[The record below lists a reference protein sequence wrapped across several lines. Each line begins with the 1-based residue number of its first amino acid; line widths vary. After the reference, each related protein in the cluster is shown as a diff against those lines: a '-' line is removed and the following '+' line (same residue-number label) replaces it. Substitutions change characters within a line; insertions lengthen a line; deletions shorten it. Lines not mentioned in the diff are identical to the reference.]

1 MKKLIYFPIVVLVVA
16 CGSNNTLEAKK
27 KQLAE
32 YNTQMETLKKDI
44 ANLEKEIAKMDTSQ
58 VIKNPKL
65 VTVSAVEA
73 GSFNHY
79 IDLQGTV
86 EAHEDIAVMPG
97 IPGIVTA
104 VYVKEGDLV
113 SKGQVLGETDN
124 RAMRESLAQLRT
136 TLELAKTT
144 YEKQERLWNQK
155 IGSEIQ
161 FLQAKTQY
169 ESLTK
174 SIESMEAQIDMTRM
188 KAPIAGIID
197 QVNVKVGEYAAP
209 GMLGAF
215 NVVNFNRMKVTAK
228 AADSYIQKIKV
239 GDPVKIQ
246 LNDIGK
252 TIESKISFVSKV
264 VNPMS
269 RTFLVEIELGKTESN
284 VRPNMFAS
292 LSINDETA
300 DSVIAVSSNI
310 VQKDA
315 SEQQYVFVAS
325 GNDKNMNAR
334 KRMVSTGISY
344 GNQVVVTEGLNPG
357 DKIITSGYSEIV
369 DGQSITLK

>member
-1 MKKLIYFPIVVLVVA
+1 MKKLIYFPLVMLVVA
-16 CGSNNTLEAKK
+16 CGSKNSLEAKK

-44 ANLEKEIAKMDTSQ
+44 ADLEKEIAKMDTSQ

-65 VTVSAVEA
+65 VTVSAIEA
-73 GSFNHY
+73 GSFSHY

-97 IPGIVTA
+97 MPGIVTA

-161 FLQAKTQY
+161 YLQAKTQY

-209 GMLGAF
+209 GMMGAF

-246 LNDIGK
+246 LNDIRK

-300 DSVIAVSSNI
+300 DSVIAVSSNM

-315 SEQQYVFVAS
+315 NEQQYVFVAS
-325 GNDKNMNAR
+325 GNDKNMNAK
-334 KRMVSTGISY
+334 KRLVSTGISY
-344 GNQVVVTEGLNPG
+344 GDQVVITEGLNPG